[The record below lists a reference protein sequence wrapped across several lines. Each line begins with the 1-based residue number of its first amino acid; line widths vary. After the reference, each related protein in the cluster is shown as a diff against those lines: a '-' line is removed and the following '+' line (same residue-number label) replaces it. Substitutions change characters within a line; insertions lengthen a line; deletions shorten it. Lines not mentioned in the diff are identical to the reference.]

1 MNPTFS
7 SFFSAAVEN
16 LKIQSIS
23 NCTDNENERKT
34 ISKIIPVSKIFK
46 ERVLI
51 QFLLLEK
58 LIPTKLLKLSK
69 FLIKAKH
76 LLVQSS
82 LS

>member
-46 ERVLI
+46 KRFLI